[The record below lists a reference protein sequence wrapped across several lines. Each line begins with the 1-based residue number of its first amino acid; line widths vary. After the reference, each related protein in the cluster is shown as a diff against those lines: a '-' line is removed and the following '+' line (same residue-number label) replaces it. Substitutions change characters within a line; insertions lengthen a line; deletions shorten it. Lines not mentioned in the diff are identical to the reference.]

1 MLNIEICFQLAKYFV
16 AAGDTMEACER
27 RDEIVRILASSSE
40 PVTGASLASALS
52 VTRQVIVQDV
62 AVLRARGEAI
72 IATPRGYTRWASP
85 KPAGVTKLIAV
96 RHNFA
101 QTQEEL
107 LVMVN
112 AGVEVIDVIV
122 EHPVYGQ
129 LTGQLSISTPEDVLE
144 FMDTMERTQAGLLS
158 SLTDGTHLHTVKASN
173 SRQIEKLE
181 QVLLNKGFLLA
192 D

>member
-1 MLNIEICFQLAKYFV
+1 
-16 AAGDTMEACER
+16 MEACER

-40 PVTGASLASALS
+40 PVTGASLASALG

-62 AVLRARGEAI
+62 AVIRARGEAI
-72 IATPRGYTRWASP
+72 IATPRGYTRWAGA
-85 KPAGVTKLIAV
+85 KPAGVIKLIAV

-129 LTGQLSISTPEDVLE
+129 LTGQLSISTPEDVLK
-144 FMDTMERTQAGLLS
+144 FMDTIERTQAGLLS

-173 SRQIEKLE
+173 SRQIENLE

>member
-1 MLNIEICFQLAKYFV
+1 
-16 AAGDTMEACER
+16 MEACER

-40 PVTGASLASALS
+40 PVTGASLASALG

-62 AVLRARGEAI
+62 AVIRARARLLPHPGLHSMGRCE
-72 IATPRGYTRWASP
+72 TGRSNQ
-85 KPAGVTKLIAV
+85 LIAV

-122 EHPVYGQ
+122 EHPVYGW
-129 LTGQLSISTPEDVLE
+129 LTGQLSISTPEDVLK
-144 FMDTMERTQAGLLS
+144 FMDTIERTQAGLLS

-173 SRQIEKLE
+173 SRQIENLE
-181 QVLLNKGFLLA
+181 QVLLNKGFLWQIRQEPV
-192 D
+192 

>member
-1 MLNIEICFQLAKYFV
+1 
-16 AAGDTMEACER
+16 MEACER
-27 RDEIVRILASSSE
+27 RNEIVRILASSNE

-72 IATPRGYTRWASP
+72 IATPRGYTRWAEP
-85 KPAGVTKLIAV
+85 KPTGITKLIAV
-96 RHNFA
+96 KHNFA

-129 LTGQLSISTPEDVLE
+129 LTGQLSISTPEDVRK
-144 FMDTMERTQAGLLS
+144 FMEIMERTQAGLLS

-173 SRQIEKLE
+173 RRQIEKLE
-181 QVLLNKGFLLA
+181 QILLSKGFLLA